1 MPFFYSYSDVNNL
14 IVMFGRSP
22 PYSTMMVD
30 IIGIVVNYI
39 ASLVNAVGLQE
50 ETVQRRLFEREN
62 SAAQCAYLVLEAEVL
77 LQPGPAH
84 QVLLHLPVNL
94 LQQNLYP
101 TDRDNEPFEITPT
114 LKKRDFFTLL

>member
-1 MPFFYSYSDVNNL
+1 
-14 IVMFGRSP
+14 MFGRCP
-22 PYSTMMVD
+22 PYATMMVD

-39 ASLVNAVGLQE
+39 AGLVNAVGLQE

>member
-1 MPFFYSYSDVNNL
+1 
-14 IVMFGRSP
+14 MFGRCP
-22 PYSTMMVD
+22 PYATMMVD

-39 ASLVNAVGLQE
+39 TGLVNAVGLQE

-94 LQQNLYP
+94 LQQNLHP

-114 LKKRDFFTLL
+114 LKKRYFFTLL